1 MIRQMQPIRKRFF
14 ESLQS
19 YAIGLAVIDWLDVD
33 S

>member
-1 MIRQMQPIRKRFF
+1 MIRQMLQIQKTFF

-19 YAIGLAVIDWLDVD
+19 YAIGLDAANCLDVD